1 MYAIPFLI
9 CHMYC
14 PLPTACLLPG
24 LCIHHW
30 QGRVISPFP
39 LYLLCGA
46 RWTALCLRRPD
57 TGHTQ
62 RHDRVCMSRYQY
74 FSLAKGMPY
83 WPHTINTGICVVDQ
97 ATLFHRGYLVQGAEA
112 MPAESVHGI
121 SPLPQTF
128 CVSAR
133 VRIRRFPG
141 FGAATW
147 HVGCIDCLSTSP
159 RSTTRRMR
167 FLAS

>member
-1 MYAIPFLI
+1 MHF
-9 CHMYC
+9 
-14 PLPTACLLPG
+14 PLPTGCLLSG

-62 RHDRVCMSRYQY
+62 RHNRVCMSRYQY

-97 ATLFHRGYLVQGAEA
+97 ATMFQRVSSYQERGNYARGKVFKEFLLCGRL
-112 MPAESVHGI
+112 SVA
-121 SPLPQTF
+121 
-128 CVSAR
+128 SAR
-133 VRIRRFPG
+133 VRSKSFPG
-141 FGAATW
+141 FGAAPW
-147 HVGCIDCLSTSP
+147 HVSSIECLSTSP
-159 RSTTRRMR
+159 RSAIMR
-167 FLAS
+167 IRFVAS